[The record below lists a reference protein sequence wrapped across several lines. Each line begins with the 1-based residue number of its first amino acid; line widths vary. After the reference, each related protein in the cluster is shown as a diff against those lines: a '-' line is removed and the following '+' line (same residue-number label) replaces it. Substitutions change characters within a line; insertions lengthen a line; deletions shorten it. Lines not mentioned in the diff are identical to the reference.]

1 MHHQAQF
8 GFGARVLLY
17 KPRLPKIHSFLFCF
31 GFLETG
37 FVCCRAGLELPPGI
51 LNPQVSA
58 PPSVAITGLSHTMGG
73 LGLHF
78 KLGREK

>member
-17 KPRLPKIHSFLFCF
+17 KPDCLKSILFCF
-31 GFLETG
+31 GFFETG
-37 FVCCRAGLELPPGI
+37 FVCCRAGLELPPRI
-51 LNPQVSA
+51 LNSQVSA
-58 PPSVAITGLSHTMGG
+58 PPSVAITGLSHTRGG